1 MFSRIATI
9 SMALCLTAGCVSPD
23 PTSSSPDQAASS
35 LPRFISRRF
44 ERNSAAR
51 NLPPEQVT
59 APFQRFVA
67 QNFDWTSVQRVVLMP
82 LSNQTAYSR
91 VGDELFSNLAAEL
104 QKAGRFDVVTATNED
119 PAARARDIFRSG
131 EFNEIELLRIARE
144 YGAQAVVFAN
154 VTQYQPYSPPRVGLS
169 LLVVSPAEGIAIASI
184 DGLWD
189 AREKET
195 ARLAHA
201 QFNRTKMWPKSLID
215 TDRAIESPEVFQR
228 FVCEQI
234 ASSLIPS
241 AGFPATLPAGGAM
254 PGPAL
259 PAGVI
264 QGGVMPGGMA
274 PDGSVPGAFMPSG
287 QISPEMGEIPPV
299 PPSSMSIP

>member
-9 SMALCLTAGCVSPD
+9 SMALCLTAGCLSPQS
-23 PTSSSPDQAASS
+23 TSSSSDQAVSS

-44 ERNSAAR
+44 ERNSAVQNR
-51 NLPPEQVT
+51 PPEQVT

-169 LLVVSPAEGIAIASI
+169 LLMVSPAEGIAIASI

-241 AGFPATLPAGGAM
+241 AGFPATLPAGGTM
-254 PGPAL
+254 PGGAL
-259 PAGVI
+259 PAGMM
-264 QGGVMPGGMA
+264 QGGMMPGGTMS
-274 PDGSVPGAFMPSG
+274 DGSVPGAFMPSG
-287 QISPEMGEIPPV
+287 QAGPEMGEIPPV